1 MQAWTEVMPCASDG
15 VSNIKQIKHSK
26 IQKPG
31 LGCKSQRDNWNRRL
45 SIDISLPTTDLG
57 GTRTLCCS
65 AHCRGVGAKRALLT
79 LCCGLEWSVGACRAL
94 KTGCRAVGE
103 PQARGVGSLWCDK
116 HVSMYQK
123 QKAGRRHLGAI
134 STRDRRRQS
143 RGVCALRAYLA
154 GHCSGCA
161 LGCGKGASR
170 AGLASGGG
178 HSLGAVGARGAWEA
192 LSGIGG
198 RGVRARKAGV
208 TEHGRGGDGDVSRVA
223 NALGDLGGKG
233 GREGVGGTGELG
245 LASWTVGSSGARVA
259 LGGLK
264 EEAREA

>member
-103 PQARGVGSLWCDK
+103 PQARGVGSLRWEAREYVPK
-116 HVSMYQK
+116 TKSR
-123 QKAGRRHLGAI
+123 GRRHLGAI
-134 STRDRRRQS
+134 GTRESRRQS
-143 RGVCALRAYLA
+143 RGVCALWTYLA

-161 LGCGKGASR
+161 LGCGKGASQ
-170 AGLASGGG
+170 AGLAGGGG
-178 HSLGAVGARGAWEA
+178 HGLGAVGARGAWET

-198 RGVRARKAGV
+198 KGVRAWKAGI
-208 TEHGRGGDGDVSRVA
+208 TEHGRGGDGDVSRIA
-223 NALGDLGGKG
+223 NALGDLGRQG
-233 GREGVGGTGELG
+233 GGEGVGGTGKLG